1 MLKNTSFASEIVISL
16 IMAVFLILLGNPFAM
31 AMSDSMQMIVTFGL
45 TLVFVLF
52 ASFVWKEQVADEREV
67 MHRYI
72 ASRFAYLTATTL
84 MTVGVIVKSL
94 HHEYDR
100 WLIFT
105 LLFVVLAKVIG
116 LIYSKFKH

>member
-1 MLKNTSFASEIVISL
+1 MLKNASFASEIVISL
-16 IMAVFLILLGNPFAM
+16 IMVIFLILLGNPFAM

-45 TLVFVLF
+45 ALVFVLF

-72 ASRFAYLTATTL
+72 ASRFAYLTSTTL
-84 MTVGVIVKSL
+84 MTVGVVVKSL
-94 HHEYDR
+94 QHDYDR

-116 LIYSKFKH
+116 LVYSRFRH